1 MYYAGRQLGAAESC
15 VNYLYGRVCLY
26 LITNESYYSDV
37 CMRRND
43 DRQYNKLRV
52 HGNMAELSL
61 VKIYDIDIGSN
72 PNNTVARPQIMHL
85 YPVKLIMSNN
95 WRLLSE
101 RMAV

>member
-52 HGNMAELSL
+52 HGNMAELTL
-61 VKIYDIDIGSN
+61 VKIYDIDSIGSN

-85 YPVKLIMSNN
+85 YFVNH
-95 WRLLSE
+95 E
-101 RMAV
+101 